1 MGIDNQTTKQTYIG
15 LLAEILRKKL
25 EVLKLLM
32 ELSEQQEQIL
42 SSEAFDEDQFLT
54 TIDQKEEQINRL
66 NTLDE
71 GFDKVYNGV
80 KQELSEDKVSYT
92 SEILLMKDLITEI
105 TDMSV
110 KLQAIEKRNKEKLEQ
125 VLVEKRKEI
134 KNFRVSNQTATN
146 YYKTMAQQHEAQSY
160 FYDKKN

>member
-1 MGIDNQTTKQTYIG
+1 MGLENQTTKQTYIG
-15 LLAEILRKKL
+15 LLAEILKRKI

-32 ELSEQQEQIL
+32 DLSVQQEQIL
-42 SSEAFDEDQFLT
+42 TAEAFDEDLFLT

-71 GFDKVYNGV
+71 GFDKIYNGV
-80 KQELSEDKVSYT
+80 KEELSVDKVSYT

>member
-1 MGIDNQTTKQTYIG
+1 MGLENQTTKQTYIG
-15 LLAEILRKKL
+15 LLAEILKKKI

-32 ELSEQQEQIL
+32 DLSVQQEQIL
-42 SSEAFDEDQFLT
+42 TAEAFDEDLFLT
-54 TIDQKEEQINRL
+54 TIDQKDEQINRL

-71 GFDKVYNGV
+71 GFDKIYNGV
-80 KQELSEDKVSYT
+80 KEELSVDKVSYT

-110 KLQAIEKRNKEKLEQ
+110 KLQAIEKRNKEKLEK